1 MVIAS
6 AFPPALPLAPA
17 LPGLGGASSL
27 AVVSPGLDL
36 ESSFSSLLE
45 GLGLTPAVAHLVW
58 LPLPMLL
65 VLVAAVVGVLVTV
78 WLERKISAAVQQ
90 RIGPEYAG
98 ALGVL
103 QPLADGLKLLF
114 KEDIIPARADGLLF
128 TLGPILVVVPVILSW
143 LVVPFGQNLL
153 ISNVGVGIFLWIALS
168 SIQPIGLLM
177 SGYASNNKYSLLG
190 GLRAAAQSISYEIPL
205 ALAVLAVVMMSNS
218 LSTVD
223 IVNQQTGAGILSWN
237 IWRQPVGFLIFWIC
251 ALAEC
256 ERLPFDLPEAEEELV
271 AGYQTEY
278 AGMKFALFYLGSYIN
293 LVLSALLVSV
303 LYLGG
308 WGFPVPVEWL
318 AGALGQSVDAPVV
331 QVITGSLGIVMTV
344 LKAYLLVFF
353 AILLRW
359 SVPRVRIDQL
369 LNLGWKF
376 LLPIALVNLLVTAA
390 LKLVFPGVFGG

>member
-1 MVIAS
+1 MLMVTFLATS
-6 AFPPALPLAPA
+6 APA
-17 LPGLGGASSL
+17 L
-27 AVVSPGLDL
+27 VSPGLDL
-36 ESSFSSLLE
+36 ERSFSQALE
-45 GLGLTPAVAHLVW
+45 GFGLSEQAARLIW

-103 QPLADGLKLLF
+103 QPLADGLKLLV
-114 KEDIIPARADGLLF
+114 KEDIIPARADSLLF
-128 TLGPILVVVPVILSW
+128 TLGPVLVVVPVILSW
-143 LVVPFGQNLL
+143 LIVPFGQNLL
-153 ISNVGVGIFLWIALS
+153 ISNVGVGIFLWISLS
-168 SIQPIGLLM
+168 SVQPIGLLM

-218 LSTVD
+218 LSTID
-223 IVNQQTGAGILSWN
+223 IVDQQTGVGILSWN

-308 WGFPVPVEWL
+308 WGFPLPVEWL
-318 AGALGQSVDAPVV
+318 AGWLGQSVDAPLV
-331 QVITGSLGIVMTV
+331 QVITGATGIVMTV
-344 LKAYLLVFF
+344 LKAYLLVFI

-359 SVPRVRIDQL
+359 TTPRVRIDQL
-369 LNLGWKF
+369 LDLGWKF
-376 LLPIALVNLLVTAA
+376 LLPLALVNLLVTAA
-390 LKLVFPGVFGG
+390 LKLAFPVAFGG

>member
-1 MVIAS
+1 MPLT
-6 AFPPALPLAPA
+6 PPVT
-17 LPGLGGASSL
+17 PGL
-27 AVVSPGLDL
+27 VTPGLDL
-36 ESSFSSLLE
+36 QASFSSLLE
-45 GLGLTPAVAHLVW
+45 GLGVSPGLARVIW

-65 VLVAAVVGVLVTV
+65 VLVAAVVGVLVNV

-98 ALGVL
+98 ALGIL
-103 QPLADGLKLLF
+103 QPLADGLKLLV
-114 KEDIIPARADGLLF
+114 KEDVIPARADGLLF
-128 TLGPILVVVPVILSW
+128 TLGPVLVLVPVILSW

-153 ISNVGVGIFLWIALS
+153 ISNVGVGIFLWISLS

-205 ALAVLAVVMMSNS
+205 ALSVLAIVMMSNS

-223 IVNQQTGAGILSWN
+223 IVNQQMGAGILSWN

-308 WGFPVPVEWL
+308 WGFPVPVEWV
-318 AGALGQSVDAPVV
+318 AQWFGQSIDSPLI
-331 QVITGSLGIVMTV
+331 QVLTASVGIVMTV

-359 SVPRVRIDQL
+359 TVPRVRIDQL
-369 LNLGWKF
+369 LDLGWKF

-390 LKLVFPGVFGG
+390 LKLAFPVAFGG

>member
-1 MVIAS
+1 
-6 AFPPALPLAPA
+6 
-17 LPGLGGASSL
+17 
-27 AVVSPGLDL
+27 VSPGLSSGLDL
-36 ESSFSSLLE
+36 EGSFTSVLE
-45 GLGLTPAVAHLVW
+45 GLGLSHGAAHLLW

-65 VLVAAVVGVLVTV
+65 VLVAAVVGVLVNV

-98 ALGVL
+98 ALGIL
-103 QPLADGLKLLF
+103 QPMADGLKLLF

-128 TLGPILVVVPVILSW
+128 TLGPVLVLVPVILSW
-143 LVVPFGQNLL
+143 LVVPFGQHLL
-153 ISNVGVGIFLWIALS
+153 ISNVGVGIFLWISLS

-177 SGYASNNKYSLLG
+177 AGYASNNKYSLLG

-223 IVNQQTGAGILSWN
+223 IVDQQTGAGILSWN
-237 IWRQPVGFLIFWIC
+237 IWRQPVGFVIFWIC

-308 WGFPVPVEWL
+308 WGFPLPVEWIVGL
-318 AGALGQSVDAPVV
+318 TGQSVDAPLV
-331 QVITGSLGIVMTV
+331 QVITAATGIVMTV

-359 SVPRVRIDQL
+359 TVPRVRIDQL
-369 LNLGWKF
+369 LDLGWKF
-376 LLPIALVNLLVTAA
+376 LLPVALVNLLVTAG
-390 LKLVFPGVFGG
+390 LKLAFPAVFGG

>member
-1 MVIAS
+1 MATYTLFASTAAS
-6 AFPPALPLAPA
+6 AVASGGIDLQASLVE
-17 LPGLGGASSL
+17 LLQGLG
-27 AVVSPGLDL
+27 
-36 ESSFSSLLE
+36 FSS
-45 GLGLTPAVAHLVW
+45 GAAHLLW
-58 LPLPMLL
+58 LPLPMLS
-65 VLVAAVVGVLVTV
+65 VLVAAVVGVLVNV

-103 QPLADGLKLLF
+103 QPLADGLKLLV

-128 TLGPILVVVPVILSW
+128 TLGPILVLIPVILSW
-143 LVVPFGQNLL
+143 LVIPFGQNLL
-153 ISNVGVGIFLWIALS
+153 ISNVGIGVFLWIALS

-177 SGYASNNKYSLLG
+177 SGYSSNNKYSLLG

-218 LSTVD
+218 LSTID
-223 IVNQQTGAGILSWN
+223 IVNQQNTAGILSWN
-237 IWRQPVGFLIFWIC
+237 VWRQPVGFVIFWIC

-308 WGFPVPVEWL
+308 WGFPIPVEWI
-318 AGALGQSVDAPVV
+318 AGWLGQSADAPLS
-331 QVITGSLGIVMTV
+331 QVITATLGIVMTV
-344 LKAYLLVFF
+344 LKAYLLVFL

-359 SVPRVRIDQL
+359 TTPRVRIDQL
-369 LNLGWKF
+369 LDLGWKF
-376 LLPIALVNLLVTAA
+376 LLPIGLVNLLVTAA
-390 LKLVFPGVFGG
+390 LKLAFPVAFGG

>member
-1 MVIAS
+1 MVTSLATT
-6 AFPPALPLAPA
+6 APA
-17 LPGLGGASSL
+17 L
-27 AVVSPGLDL
+27 VSPGLDL
-36 ESSFSSLLE
+36 EQSFTQALE
-45 GLGLTPAVAHLVW
+45 GLGLSAQAARMLW
-58 LPLPMLL
+58 LPFPMLL

-90 RIGPEYAG
+90 RVGPEYAG

-103 QPLADGLKLLF
+103 QPLADGLKLLV
-114 KEDIIPARADGLLF
+114 KEDIIPDRADSILF
-128 TLGPILVVVPVILSW
+128 TLGPVLVVVPVILSW
-143 LVVPFGQNLL
+143 LIVPFGQNLL
-153 ISNVGVGIFLWIALS
+153 ISDVGVGIFLWISLS
-168 SIQPIGLLM
+168 SVQPIGLLM

-223 IVNQQTGAGILSWN
+223 IVNQQTGAGVLSWN

-278 AGMKFALFYLGSYIN
+278 SGMKFALFYLGSYIN
-293 LVLSALLVSV
+293 LVLSALLVSI

-308 WGFPVPVEWL
+308 WGFPIPVEWL
-318 AGALGQSVDAPVV
+318 ASWLGQPIDAPLV
-331 QVITGSLGIVMTV
+331 QLITGTVGIVMTV
-344 LKAYLLVFF
+344 LKAYLLVFI

-359 SVPRVRIDQL
+359 TTPRVRIDQL
-369 LNLGWKF
+369 LDLGWKF
-376 LLPIALVNLLVTAA
+376 LLPLALVNLLVTAA
-390 LKLVFPGVFGG
+390 LKLAFPVAFGG

>member
-1 MVIAS
+1 M
-6 AFPPALPLAPA
+6 LPSPLVT
-17 LPGLGGASSL
+17 PGFVA
-27 AVVSPGLDL
+27 AGLDL
-36 ESSFSSLLE
+36 QASFSSWLE
-45 GLGLTPAVAHLVW
+45 SLGLSAALARAIW

-65 VLVAAVVGVLVTV
+65 VLTAAVVGVLVNV

-98 ALGVL
+98 ALGIL
-103 QPLADGLKLLF
+103 QPLADGLKLLV
-114 KEDIIPARADGLLF
+114 KEDVIPARADGLLF
-128 TLGPILVVVPVILSW
+128 TLGPVLVLVPVILSW

-153 ISNVGVGIFLWIALS
+153 ISNVGVGIFLWISLS

-205 ALAVLAVVMMSNS
+205 ALAVLAIVMMSNS

-223 IVNQQTGAGILSWN
+223 IVNQQTSAGILSWN

-318 AGALGQSVDAPVV
+318 AQWLGQQIDAPLV
-331 QVITGSLGIVMTV
+331 QVITASVGIVMTV

-359 SVPRVRIDQL
+359 TVPRVRIDQL
-369 LNLGWKF
+369 LDLGWKF

-390 LKLVFPGVFGG
+390 LKLAFPFAFGG

>member
-1 MVIAS
+1 MLSNTVVTEG
-6 AFPPALPLAPA
+6 LPSM
-17 LPGLGGASSL
+17 GI
-27 AVVSPGLDL
+27 DL
-36 ESSFSSLLE
+36 QSSFIEALG
-45 GLGLTPAVAHLVW
+45 GLGLGPGLARLLW

-65 VLVAAVVGVLVTV
+65 VLVSAVVGVLVNV
-78 WLERKISAAVQQ
+78 WLERKISAAAQQ

-98 ALGVL
+98 ALGLL

-114 KEDIIPARADGLLF
+114 KEDIIPARADSLLF
-128 TLGPILVVVPVILSW
+128 TLGPVLVLVPVILSW

-205 ALAVLAVVMMSNS
+205 ALAVLAIVMMSNS

-237 IWRQPVGFLIFWIC
+237 IWRQPIGFVIFWIC

-318 AGALGQSVDAPVV
+318 TGLLGQSVDAPLV
-331 QVITGSLGIVMTV
+331 QLITGAVGIVMTI

-359 SVPRVRIDQL
+359 TVPRVRIDQL
-369 LNLGWKF
+369 LDLGWKF
-376 LLPIALVNLLVTAA
+376 LLPIALVNLLITAA
-390 LKLVFPGVFGG
+390 LKLAFPSFFGG

>member
-1 MVIAS
+1 MVTAT
-6 AFPPALPLAPA
+6 P
-17 LPGLGGASSL
+17 
-27 AVVSPGLDL
+27 AVVSTGLSPGLDL
-36 ESSFSSLLE
+36 EASFTTVLE
-45 GLGLTPAVAHLVW
+45 GLGMSPGAAHLLW

-65 VLVAAVVGVLVTV
+65 VLVAAVVGVLVNV

-98 ALGVL
+98 ALGIL
-103 QPLADGLKLLF
+103 QPMADGLKLLF

-128 TLGPILVVVPVILSW
+128 TLGPVLVLVPVILSW
-143 LVVPFGQNLL
+143 LVVPFGQHLL
-153 ISNVGVGIFLWIALS
+153 ISNVGVGIFLWISLS

-177 SGYASNNKYSLLG
+177 AGYASNNKYSLLG

-237 IWRQPVGFLIFWIC
+237 IWRQPVGFVIFWIC

-278 AGMKFALFYLGSYIN
+278 SGMKFALFYLGSYIN

-308 WGFPVPVEWL
+308 WGFPLPVEWIVGL
-318 AGALGQSVDAPVV
+318 TGQPIDAPLV
-331 QVITGSLGIVMTV
+331 QVITAATGIVMTV

-359 SVPRVRIDQL
+359 TVPRVRIDQL
-369 LNLGWKF
+369 LDLGWKF
-376 LLPIALVNLLVTAA
+376 LLPVALVNLLVTAG
-390 LKLVFPGVFGG
+390 LKLAFPAIFGG

>member
-1 MVIAS
+1 MFTTLKIVFI
-6 AFPPALPLAPA
+6 
-17 LPGLGGASSL
+17 
-27 AVVSPGLDL
+27 AVVNTGLDL
-36 ESSFSSLLE
+36 EVSFNHLLQGMGLPSSI
-45 GLGLTPAVAHLVW
+45 AHLLW

-65 VLVAAVVGVLVTV
+65 VLTAALIGVLVTV
-78 WLERKISAAVQQ
+78 WLERKISAAAQQ
-90 RIGPEYAG
+90 RVGPEYAG
-98 ALGVL
+98 ALGIL
-103 QPLADGLKLLF
+103 QPMADGLKLLV
-114 KEDIIPARADGLLF
+114 KEDIIPQKADSLLF
-128 TLGPILVVVPVILSW
+128 TLGPILVLIPVILSW
-143 LVVPFGQNLL
+143 LIVPFGQNLL
-153 ISNVGVGIFLWIALS
+153 ISNVGIGIFLWIALS

-223 IVNQQTGAGILSWN
+223 IVNQQNTAGLFSWN
-237 IWRQPVGFLIFWIC
+237 IFRQPVGFLIFWIC

-293 LVLSALLVSV
+293 LILSSLLVSI

-308 WGFPVPVEWL
+308 WGFPIPIDL
-318 AGALGQSVDAPVV
+318 ITNSLGQSPNAPVI
-331 QVITGSLGIVMTV
+331 QILAATIGIIMTV
-344 LKAYLLVFF
+344 FKTYFLVFL

-359 SVPRVRIDQL
+359 TTPRVRIDQL
-369 LNLGWKF
+369 LDLGWKF
-376 LLPIALVNLLVTAA
+376 LLPIALVNLLFTAA
-390 LKLVFPGVFGG
+390 LKLAFPIAFGG

>member
-1 MVIAS
+1 MEY
-6 AFPPALPLAPA
+6 
-17 LPGLGGASSL
+17 
-27 AVVSPGLDL
+27 GLDL
-36 ESSFSSLLE
+36 EYSFNEFLKGFGLSSE
-45 GLGLTPAVAHLVW
+45 IAHIIW

-78 WLERKISAAVQQ
+78 WLERKISAAAQQ

-103 QPLADGLKLLF
+103 QPIADGLKLLV
-114 KEDIIPARADGLLF
+114 KEDIIPAKADGILF
-128 TLGPILVVVPVILSW
+128 TAGPILVLVPVILSW
-143 LVVPFGQNLL
+143 LIVPFGQNLL
-153 ISNVGVGIFLWIALS
+153 ISNVGIGIFLWIALS

-205 ALAVLAVVMMSNS
+205 ALSVLAIVLMTNS
-218 LSTVD
+218 LSTID
-223 IVNQQTGAGILSWN
+223 IVNQQSGAGILSWN
-237 IWRQPVGFLIFWIC
+237 IWRQPVGFIVFWIC

-293 LVLSALLVSV
+293 LILSALLVSI

-308 WGFPVPVEWL
+308 WGFPIPVEL
-318 AGALGQSVDAPVV
+318 IA
-331 QVITGSLGIVMTV
+331 
-344 LKAYLLVFF
+344 KF
-353 AILLRW
+353 
-359 SVPRVRIDQL
+359 
-369 LNLGWKF
+369 LNL
-376 LLPIALVNLLVTAA
+376 PINAPLILSLIHI
-390 LKLVFPGVFGG
+390 

>member
-1 MVIAS
+1 MVTTFATATS
-6 AFPPALPLAPA
+6 
-17 LPGLGGASSL
+17 GLVSS
-27 AVVSPGLDL
+27 GLDL
-36 ESSFSSLLE
+36 ELSFSQSLH
-45 GLGLTPAVAHLVW
+45 GLGLSPQMAHLIW

-65 VLVAAVVGVLVTV
+65 VLTAAMVGVLVTV

-103 QPLADGLKLLF
+103 QPMADGLKLLV
-114 KEDIIPARADGLLF
+114 KEDVIPVRADGLLF
-128 TLGPILVVVPVILSW
+128 TLGPVLVLVPVILSW
-143 LVVPFGQNLL
+143 LIVPFGQNLL
-153 ISNVGVGIFLWIALS
+153 ISNVGIGIFLWISLS

-223 IVNQQTGAGILSWN
+223 IVAQQNGAGLLSWN
-237 IWRQPVGFLIFWIC
+237 VWRQPVGFLIFWIC

-293 LVLSALLVSV
+293 LVLSSLLVAV

-308 WGFPVPVEWL
+308 WGFPIPVEWL
-318 AGALGQSVDAPVV
+318 AGWLGQSVDAPLV
-331 QVITGSLGIVMTV
+331 QVITGSVGIVMTV
-344 LKAYLLVFF
+344 LKAYLLVFL

-359 SVPRVRIDQL
+359 TTPRVRIDQL
-369 LNLGWKF
+369 LDLGWKF
-376 LLPIALVNLLVTAA
+376 LLPIALGNLLITAA
-390 LKLVFPGVFGG
+390 LKLAFPVAFGG

>member
-1 MVIAS
+1 MLSNTVVTEG
-6 AFPPALPLAPA
+6 LP
-17 LPGLGGASSL
+17 SM
-27 AVVSPGLDL
+27 GLDL
-36 ESSFSSLLE
+36 QSSFIEALG
-45 GLGLTPAVAHLVW
+45 GLGLGPGLARLLW

-65 VLVAAVVGVLVTV
+65 VLVAAVVGVLVNV
-78 WLERKISAAVQQ
+78 WLERKISAAAQQ

-98 ALGVL
+98 ALGLL

-128 TLGPILVVVPVILSW
+128 TLGPVLVLVPVILSW

-205 ALAVLAVVMMSNS
+205 ALAVLAIVMMSNS

-237 IWRQPVGFLIFWIC
+237 IWRQPIGFVIFWIC

-278 AGMKFALFYLGSYIN
+278 SGMKFALFYLGSYIN

-318 AGALGQSVDAPVV
+318 ASLIGQSVDAPLV
-331 QVITGSLGIVMTV
+331 QLITGAVGIVMTI

-359 SVPRVRIDQL
+359 TVPRVRIDQL
-369 LNLGWKF
+369 LDLGWKF
-376 LLPIALVNLLVTAA
+376 LLPIALVNLLITAA
-390 LKLVFPGVFGG
+390 LKLAFPSFFGG